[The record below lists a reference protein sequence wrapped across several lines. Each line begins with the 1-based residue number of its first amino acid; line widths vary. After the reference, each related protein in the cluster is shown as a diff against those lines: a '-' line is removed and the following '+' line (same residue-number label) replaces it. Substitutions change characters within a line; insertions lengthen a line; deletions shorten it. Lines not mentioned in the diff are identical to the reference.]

1 VATGKT
7 NILCMKNSLRTYLL
21 FISLIALAA
30 SCGTKNYVQ
39 EEGFCTATP
48 DGDSV
53 LFEYNKPVSL
63 FTVCKDNVQATITQV
78 SDSRCPEGVVCV
90 WAGKLNVVLKMDS
103 LTLNLEK
110 DKVIDTVYHDNRYTF
125 NLVNV
130 LPMPTSQGAAKP
142 EQQRIYINIMR
153 ANRSRPVEPGNTL
166 PIASD
171 STAKPKA

>member
-1 VATGKT
+1 
-7 NILCMKNSLRTYLL
+7 MKNSSRTYLL
-21 FISLIALAA
+21 IISLIALAA

-53 LFEYNKPVSL
+53 IFDYNKPVSL
-63 FTVCKDNVQATITQV
+63 FTVCKDNVQATVTQV

-90 WAGKLNVVLKMDS
+90 WAGKLNVVLQLDS
-103 LTLNLEK
+103 LILTLEK
-110 DKVIDTVYHDNRYTF
+110 DKVIDTVYRENRYSF
-125 NLVNV
+125 NLVNA
-130 LPMPTSQGAAKP
+130 LPMPSADGAAKP
-142 EQQRIYINIMR
+142 EQQKIYINIMR

-166 PIASD
+166 PVAFD